1 MYRFAIGGSPGG
13 EFNDTSHL
21 GPFLK
26 VSFERRPQLT
36 VPPWKVTHWV
46 SGCNF
51 SWHILYPIIV
61 CLCKKI
67 YLYQISA
74 ILTGTR
80 CKKSKK
86 TFLPKI
92 VFFLLINLTRVNWVR
107 SLIGLVTNWL
117 TNNADPWLM
126 WFWLRNRP
134 IQMMFLRMFKITLN
148 MFWRELCD
156 SW

>member
-1 MYRFAIGGSPGG
+1 MSRFAIGGSPGG
-13 EFNDTSHL
+13 EIQWYVSFGALSEGLIWKTTV
-21 GPFLK
+21 PAWK
-26 VSFERRPQLT
+26 VS
-36 VPPWKVTHWV
+36 HWV

-51 SWHILYPIIV
+51 FWHILYPIIV

-67 YLYQISA
+67 TFIRFQQFWL
-74 ILTGTR
+74 GPGV
-80 CKKSKK
+80 KKSKK
-86 TFLPKI
+86 PFLPKI
-92 VFFLLINLTRVNWVR
+92 VFLLINLTRVNWVR